1 MEPEKLE
8 LNVDTIQALA
18 RECYYQSLD
27 AETLNFVM
35 TEFGKEL
42 MKSQFFITPIEVEN
56 MFKISTDH
64 QKRLRSRINDPLRYH
79 KQADPKKSKNYKI
92 LYKTEVTLKWLERN
106 FPEVVV

>member
-27 AETLNFVM
+27 AEVLNFVM

-42 MKSQFFITPIEVEN
+42 MKSQFFITPTEVEKK
-56 MFKISTDH
+56 FRISRDQ
-64 QKRLRSRINDPLRYH
+64 QKTLRNRGNDPLPYH
-79 KQADPKKSKNYKI
+79 KEEDCKNCKI
-92 LYKTEVTLKWLERN
+92 LYKTEVVLKWLERN
-106 FPEVVV
+106 FPESVV